1 MNYETIKKLYI
12 DSPIFS
18 NDDKFLK
25 VLKNI
30 NSDNLDII
38 KSNEYCQVYFYDNDA
53 SKPFALATYVDGVM
67 MAKNFII
74 TKNNLAIGVRETKE
88 IIDISNK
95 YDLVIQ
101 RALNDYFGK
110 DKSIH
115 ELGKSAFRRRENFVI
130 DLNRV
135 TDGLKAKK
143 ISKLKA
149 YQLNICNVNQE
160 IPSFLLSRVENKE
173 KFTRLVIEFDVLNR
187 ALNTLDIQ
195 YYSVLAVWFF
205 PERPSKN
212 NTIQL
217 AASRLKNSQ
226 ISAKRQTSRRNKETA
241 LNALIENISYTQY
254 LDFIK
259 AGELLLKQF

>member
-1 MNYETIKKLYI
+1 MNYETIKKVYI

-25 VLKNI
+25 ALKNI
-30 NSDNLDII
+30 NPENLDII

-74 TKNNLAIGVRETKE
+74 TKNNLAVGVRETKE
-88 IIDISNK
+88 IVNISNK

-101 RALNDYFGK
+101 KALNDYFGK
-110 DKSIH
+110 DKSVH

-135 TDGLKAKK
+135 SDGLKAKK

-195 YYSVLAVWFF
+195 YYIVLAVWFF
-205 PERPSKN
+205 PERPARN
-212 NTIQL
+212 NSIQL
-217 AASRLKNSQ
+217 SASSLKNSK
-226 ISAKRQTSRRNKETA
+226 IPCKREKSRYDKDNA

-254 LDFIK
+254 LDSNK
-259 AGELLLKQF
+259 VSDSVKC